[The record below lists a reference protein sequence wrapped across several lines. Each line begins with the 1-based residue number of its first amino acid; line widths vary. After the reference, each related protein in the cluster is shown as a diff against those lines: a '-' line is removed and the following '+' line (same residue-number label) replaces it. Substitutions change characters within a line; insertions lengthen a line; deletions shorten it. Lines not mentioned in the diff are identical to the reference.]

1 MNRTRYP
8 ASGRAGPAADPTV
21 GIENMREIVS
31 FESYPEAEAAVDAL
45 ADEGFPVENLSIAAD
60 GLRYFEN
67 ITGRRSAGDAA
78 FDGLATGAVTG
89 ALIGF
94 ILGLFEVV
102 EPLVSGLV
110 LALWGV
116 VIGGVVGAI
125 LGAASVWLSRGRRN
139 FASVAGVQAA
149 RYVVLCD
156 PEVATQAVRLL
167 GSAVRRQ

>member
-8 ASGRAGPAADPTV
+8 TSGRAGPAAESAV
-21 GIENMREIVS
+21 GIANMGEIVS

-67 ITGRRSAGDAA
+67 VTGRRSAGDAA
-78 FDGLATGAVTG
+78 FDGLASGAVTG

-94 ILGLFEVV
+94 VLGLFEVI

-110 LALWGV
+110 LAVWGV
-116 VIGGVVGAI
+116 VIGGVVGAV
-125 LGAASVWLSRGRRN
+125 LGAASVWLSRGRRT
-139 FASVAGVQAA
+139 FASVAGVQAD

-156 PEVATQAVRLL
+156 PDIAPQAVRLL
-167 GSAVRRQ
+167 GSAARRS